1 MSSCPGYTMEDF
13 LSWCYNLTV
22 EDQEETNV
30 SIGIAEMLGNIPQ
43 RPHLSKENFAPI
55 VAKFEEHRE
64 QIERYLNDYSEEENG
79 SWRDYAGA
87 VFGFISDELD
97 QWVTDYVK
105 MIVDVSTYLNEMSRR
120 EMILFNFRRGTD
132 FSNPMFFKEPPSD
145 IKLPLSKG
153 WHWSR
158 MDSGYYVA
166 VSDKGEF
173 VTKEDVEQFKNH
185 LLNSVQ
191 AIQSIQL
198 PIDSYITEEQKV
210 EYITKETLATIRPF
224 INTAH
229 GFKNLADCIAL
240 ISTHYAVTS
249 SPQEEFVRSR
259 ISTLLR
265 DTASIVLS
273 GPIDYFTGNGPVA
286 RYLKEHLAV
295 ERIMENEQGHIPARL
310 GEIRCEIDEKFNF
323 NPSIDFLSIEWKN
336 IIGSLIELESRYLK
350 TDEDASEPSIFIPI
364 SNEKPI
370 MKSGFY
376 RYPNNSRAIHIVFE
390 LNGLRITITLL
401 ENENPIISVFHPWEE
416 SMQNVYGICYF
427 QGMYAAIM
435 NEVTTILSGN

>member
-22 EDQEETNV
+22 EDQDETNV
-30 SIGIAEMLGNIPQ
+30 SVGIAEMLGNIPQ

-105 MIVDVSTYLNEMSRR
+105 MIADVSTYLNEMSRR

-210 EYITKETLATIRPF
+210 EYITKESLAAIRPF
-224 INTAH
+224 INTAR

-249 SPQEEFVRSR
+249 PPQEEFVRSR
-259 ISTLLR
+259 ISALLR
-265 DTASIVLS
+265 DTASTMLP

-310 GEIRCEIDEKFNF
+310 GEIRREIDTKFNF

-336 IIGSLIELESRYLK
+336 IVGALIQLENTYLK
-350 TDEDASEPSIFIPI
+350 TDEDASEPSMFQPI
-364 SNEKPI
+364 DARAQ
-370 MKSGFY
+370 MKETGFY
-376 RYPNNSRAIHIVFE
+376 RHPNNARAIHLIFSVNE
-390 LNGLRITITLL
+390 LQITVLLL
-401 ENENPIISVFHPWEE
+401 ENENPMINVYHPWED
-416 SMQNVYGICYF
+416 SMQSIYGVCYF
-427 QGMYAAIM
+427 EGMYEMLM
-435 NEVTTILSGN
+435 NEVAKLRKTS